1 MSVVAENVSDESDED
16 DRESEEHEKDEDDED
31 MSIEQIRNS
40 TVVMLKKELRRLG
53 LPQSGRKHTL

>member
-1 MSVVAENVSDESDED
+1 M
-16 DRESEEHEKDEDDED
+16 HEDDED

-53 LPQSGRKHTL
+53 LPQSGRKHILVKRLIEHHDFD